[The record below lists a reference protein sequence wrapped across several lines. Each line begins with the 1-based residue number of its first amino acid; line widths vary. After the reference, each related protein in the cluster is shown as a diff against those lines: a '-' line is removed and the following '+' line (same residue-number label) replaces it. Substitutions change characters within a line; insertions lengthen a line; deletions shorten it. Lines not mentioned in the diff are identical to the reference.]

1 MNFTDKIAVVTGGAN
16 GIGRC
21 IADMFRQHGARVA
34 VVDMDASG
42 VPCDLFYH
50 GDIAD
55 EQVLKDFT
63 AQVAN
68 KFGHVDYLVNN
79 ACLTRRGIFSGCSYE
94 DFLYVQKVGVA
105 APYML
110 TKLLLPYFREG
121 AGVVNIC
128 STRAFMSQADT
139 ESYSAAKGGILAL
152 THSLSAS
159 LAGRVRVNAISPG
172 WIDTT
177 GSPQSKPDHIQHPS
191 GRIGTPPDIAKMAL
205 YLCSDDSSFIN
216 GENITIDGGMSKLM
230 IYHGEHGWS
239 FAGTAL

>member
-1 MNFTDKIAVVTGGAN
+1 MNFTDKIAIVTGGAN

-21 IADMFRQHGARVA
+21 IADMFRQRGACVA
-34 VVDMDASG
+34 VVDMDASET
-42 VPCDLFYH
+42 PCDLFYH

-55 EQVLKDFT
+55 KQVLEDFT
-63 AQVAN
+63 AQVADT
-68 KFGHVDYLVNN
+68 FGHVDYLVNN
-79 ACLTRRGIFSGCSYE
+79 ACLTRRGIMSGCSYE
-94 DFLYVQKVGVA
+94 DFLYVQKVGVT

-139 ESYSAAKGGILAL
+139 ESYSAAKGGIMAL
-152 THSLSAS
+152 THALAVS

-172 WIDTT
+172 WIDKT
-177 GSPQSKPDHIQHPS
+177 GTPQSKLDNIQHPS
-191 GRIGTPPDIAKMAL
+191 GRVGVPADIAKMVL
-205 YLCSDDSSFIN
+205 YLCSDDSSFIS

-230 IYHGEHGWS
+230 IYHGDRGWNFS
-239 FAGTAL
+239 GF